1 MVSAR
6 FAGFAGWSALGG
18 RRLAFQIPNGM
29 SLNPS
34 SGAYDAASSRLQSPR
49 KREALEL
56 FRALPR
62 RYDLLSA
69 ALSFGQDPRWRRAL
83 VSAVAPVPGAHVLD
97 VATGTGMVAAELL
110 ARHGDCTIVGIDQ
123 SEQMLAGARARFAG
137 DHRVELVRG
146 QAERLPFADDS
157 FDALTFTYLLRYVDD
172 PPATLRELARV
183 VRPGGRVAS
192 LEFGVPQLPPAR
204 VAWRLYTAIGLPVL
218 GRLASREWA
227 EVGRFLGP
235 SIRGYYAR
243 HPPER
248 IVGYWREAGLSDVRV
263 RRMSLGGGIVMSAT
277 KATRSGDA
285 RGT

>member
-1 MVSAR
+1 
-6 FAGFAGWSALGG
+6 
-18 RRLAFQIPNGM
+18 M
-29 SLNPS
+29 SFDPS
-34 SGAYDAASSRLQSPR
+34 SGPGEVAQSDLHSPR

-56 FRALPR
+56 FRSLPR

-83 VSAVAPVPGAHVLD
+83 VGCVAPAPGSRVLD

-110 ARHGDCTIVGIDQ
+110 SRCGDCNVVGIDQ
-123 SEQMLAGARARFAG
+123 SAQMLAGARARFAG
-137 DHRVELVRG
+137 DSRVALVEG
-146 QAERLPFADDS
+146 QAERLPFAEDS

-192 LEFGVPQLPPAR
+192 LEFGVPPLLPAR
-204 VAWRLYTAIGLPVL
+204 VAWRFYTAVGLPVL

-243 HPPER
+243 HPLPQ
-248 IVGYWREAGLSDVRV
+248 IVGYWHAAGLTDVRV
-263 RRMSLGGGIVMSAT
+263 RPMSLGGGVVMSAT
-277 KATRSGDA
+277 KAVGARDA
-285 RGT
+285 RGA